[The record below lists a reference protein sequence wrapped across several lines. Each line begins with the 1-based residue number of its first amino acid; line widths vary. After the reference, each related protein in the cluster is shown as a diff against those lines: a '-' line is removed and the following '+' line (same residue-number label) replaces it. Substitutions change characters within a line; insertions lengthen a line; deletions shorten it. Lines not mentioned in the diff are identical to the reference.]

1 MPALAVADALR
12 ASGAEVSFLGTPD
25 RAEAKL
31 VPDAGYEID
40 FLEVRG
46 LDRRNPVR
54 ALGAAAR
61 AAVAIPDARKVLR
74 RREADAVMGGGGYV
88 SAPAG
93 LAALGLDLPL
103 VLTEADSHLGL
114 ANRMLAR
121 RARRVCLA
129 FPIPGRDSDRFL
141 VTGRPVPA
149 AVLNADRE
157 AARRRYGIGPA
168 ERCLLV
174 FGGSLGARS
183 INETAL
189 AAFAQRDSKRDFFV
203 LHIAGSRDY
212 PAAAEYLSEAG
223 RPDRYKLIEREPS
236 LGDPLAA
243 CDLVLARA
251 GGSVFEIAAAGK
263 PAILVPYPHATA
275 RHQHRNAQWMAQAG
289 AAVVVDDAE
298 LTADAIMGPALS
310 LLSYP
315 AQLVE
320 MAAAS
325 RSLARPDAA
334 QRIAAEIL
342 SACEEER

>member
-1 MPALAVADALR
+1 MVPALAVADALR
-12 ASGAEVSFLGTPD
+12 ASGADVSFLGTRD
-25 RAEAKL
+25 RAEARL
-31 VPDAGYEID
+31 VPDAGYQID
-40 FLEVRG
+40 FLDVQG
-46 LDRRNPVR
+46 LDRRNPAR
-54 ALGAAAR
+54 ALGAAAQ
-61 AAVAIPDARKVLR
+61 AAVAIPQARRVLQ

-88 SAPAG
+88 SGPVG
-93 LAALGLDLPL
+93 LAALGLGLPL
-103 VLTEADSHLGL
+103 VLTEADSRLGL

-121 RARRVCLA
+121 RARRICLA
-129 FPIPGRDSDRFL
+129 LPIPGRDSDRYL

-157 AARRRYGIGPA
+157 AARQRYGIGPA

-189 AAFAQRDSKRDFFV
+189 AAFAERDGERDFFV

-212 PAAAEYLSEAG
+212 EMAAARLRAAG
-223 RPDRYKLIEREPS
+223 HPDRYRLIELEPD

-243 CDLVLARA
+243 CDLVVARA
-251 GGSVFEIAAAGK
+251 GGSVFELAAAGK
-263 PAILVPYPHATA
+263 PAILVPYPRATA
-275 RHQHRNAQWMAQAG
+275 RHQHRNAAWMEDAG
-289 AAVVVDDAE
+289 AAVIVEDVDLTPEALAE
-298 LTADAIMGPALS
+298 VAES

-315 AQLVE
+315 AQLVG

-334 QRIAAEIL
+334 ERIAAEIL
-342 SACEEER
+342 DACEAR